1 MDRYCSEPQTD
12 REGAPGPVVQ
22 LMHPN
27 LVNSFRNYQK
37 IEEEANAY
45 TQHVS
50 TMVQNFKSKFIA
62 PTRETNKKNIC

>member
-37 IEEEANAY
+37 IEEETNAY
-45 TQHVS
+45 T
-50 TMVQNFKSKFIA
+50 
-62 PTRETNKKNIC
+62 